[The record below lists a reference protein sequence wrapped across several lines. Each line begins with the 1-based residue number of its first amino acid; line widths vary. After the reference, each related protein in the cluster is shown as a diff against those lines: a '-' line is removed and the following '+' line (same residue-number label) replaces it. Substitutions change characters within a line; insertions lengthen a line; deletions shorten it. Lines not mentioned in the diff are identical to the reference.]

1 MASDVDTA
9 PLVGRADQLAVLCA
23 ALHHDIGP
31 GQTAAVFVTGESGVG
46 KTRLLTEAAA
56 RLRDAGAVVLTGSC
70 LDIGD
75 ASPLHPVLQA
85 LRRFDADLAAGQ
97 ARTSSTVRG
106 LLRTFVEETGGADS
120 AGALL
125 ERVSR
130 GLSMI
135 AQGRP
140 LVLVLDDLQWVDRTT
155 RQLLLYLLAGLGDL
169 QLSVLAAVRA
179 ESLQGAHP
187 LRRVLTELR
196 RLRSVRVLDLAPLDR
211 ADTDRL
217 AVEIVGTPLAP
228 EAADQI
234 WQRSG
239 GNPFVVEE
247 LARDLR
253 DGRAGLS
260 DTLREIFLSRVDA
273 LPRHAHA
280 AVHAVAVGVE
290 PVEHWLLAEVLGL
303 PEAELIE
310 ALREA
315 VAHRLLVGADDGY
328 RLRHRLVAEVLAH
341 ELLPAERTGLHR
353 RYAEALTRAP
363 AELHQ
368 ARLAHHWRLAGEPG
382 RALPAAMAAAG
393 EAERLYGFAEAHR
406 HWTAA
411 LQLAATP
418 VSGPGGTPP
427 EVDRAV
433 LLEHAAET
441 AHQSGEHAR
450 ALSLLTE
457 LTGGEPLDPP
467 CGLRI
472 RRARYL
478 AAAGRSA
485 PAEAEYRSVLESAEC
500 TTRERTTAAARL
512 AELLLHLGRYADAGQ
527 RAREALELAATI
539 GGSTTEVVL
548 ASSALGFSEAFLEDP
563 DAGLAVV
570 RRALDIA
577 ERSGGPEDVACAY
590 LHLAELMTGPLNIL
604 EEGVV
609 VARRGAER
617 VAELGLG
624 RTYET
629 RLLAI
634 ATNGLFRVGQWAE
647 AEKVVAAALRHRPS
661 GADAVELLLARCRLS
676 VGYGDVEASDRD
688 LEAVATMLAGGGA
701 PRHVLP
707 MLILRAGLAM
717 WQGRHD
723 VARQA
728 VQRGLTESRSDDVVL
743 LGTLAWHG
751 LRAEAEAHASRTV
764 AVDPTAVRRLRD
776 ALDRVASKS
785 TTAAGPVRLS
795 ADGFLAL
802 SMAEL
807 TRLDGRGDPEAWARS
822 AAEWDKRHH
831 PYPAAYSRLRQAEA
845 LLARRSRGKAVGR
858 LLREAHEMAQ
868 GLGAVPLTSE
878 IRTLAGRA
886 RVELTERAPSA
897 PATGVPR
904 ARPGRSRP
912 AGAGRTRAGGADGAG
927 APVGSDADELTT
939 LTAREREVLAAV
951 AEGLTNREIGQ
962 RLFISERTIG
972 VHVSHIFDKL
982 QVRTR
987 VQASAIHLRNRGA

>member
-9 PLVGRADQLAVLCA
+9 PLVGRADQLTMLRS
-23 ALHHDIGP
+23 ALLDQLGP
-31 GQTAAVFVTGESGVG
+31 GQTAAVFVSGESGVG
-46 KTRLLTEAAA
+46 KSRLLHEVGA

-85 LRRFDADLAAGQ
+85 LRRFDADLSATQ
-97 ARTSSTVRG
+97 ARTSSAVRG
-106 LLRTFVEETGGADS
+106 LLGMFAEEPATPDGGT
-120 AGALL
+120 LL

-130 GLSMI
+130 GLSLI
-135 AQGRP
+135 AEGRP
-140 LVLVLDDLQWVDRTT
+140 LVLVLDDLQWVDRST

-217 AVEIVGTPLAP
+217 AAAIVGAPLTPD
-228 EAADQI
+228 AAEQV

-253 DGRAGLS
+253 DGRDGLS
-260 DTLREIFLSRVDA
+260 DTLREIFLTRVDA
-273 LPRHAHA
+273 LPQHAHA
-280 AVHAVAVGVE
+280 VVHAVAAGVE
-290 PVEHWLLAEVLGL
+290 PVEHWLLAEVLAL
-303 PEAELIE
+303 PEHELIE
-310 ALREA
+310 AARAA
-315 VAHRLLVGADDGY
+315 VAHRLIVSADDGY
-328 RLRHRLVAEVLAH
+328 RLRHRLVAEVLED
-341 ELLPAERTGLHR
+341 ELLPAERSALHR

-368 ARLAHHWRLAGEPG
+368 ARLAYHWRLAGEPG
-382 RALPAAMAAAG
+382 RALPAAMAAAR
-393 EAERLYGFAEAHR
+393 EAERLHGFAEAHR
-406 HWTAA
+406 HWSVA
-411 LQLAATP
+411 LQLASTP
-418 VSGPGGTPP
+418 ASGPAGPAPGD
-427 EVDRAV
+427 VDRAA

-441 AHQSGEHAR
+441 AHQCGEHAR
-450 ALSLLTE
+450 ALSLLAELAGAEGTE
-457 LTGGEPLDPP
+457 PS
-467 CGLRI
+467 CAVRI

-485 PAEAEYRSVLESAEC
+485 PAEAEYQRVLAAADC
-500 TTRERTTAAARL
+500 TARERATAAAHL
-512 AELLLHLGRYADAGQ
+512 AELLLHLGRYADAGR
-527 RAREALELAATI
+527 RAREALELAAKVE
-539 GGSTTEVVL
+539 GSTTEVVL

-570 RRALDIA
+570 RRALEIA
-577 ERSGGPEDVACAY
+577 ERAGRPEDVACAY
-590 LHLAELMTGPLNIL
+590 LHLAELLTGPLNIL

-743 LGTLAWHG
+743 LATLAWHG
-751 LRAEAEAHASRTV
+751 LRAEAEAHASRSV
-764 AVDPTAVRRLRD
+764 PVDETALRRLRD
-776 ALDRVASKS
+776 AVDRVTTKS
-785 TTAAGPVRLS
+785 VTAARPVRYV

-802 SMAEL
+802 CTAEL
-807 TRLDGRGDPEAWARS
+807 SRLDGRGDPDAWARS
-822 AAEWDKRHH
+822 AAEWDRRNH

-845 LLARRSRGKAVGR
+845 LLARRSRSATAPK
-858 LLREAHEMAQ
+858 LLRRAYEMAQ

-886 RVELTERAPSA
+886 RVELEERAQ
-897 PATGVPR
+897 PA
-904 ARPGRSRP
+904 GRSAARGEP
-912 AGAGRTRAGGADGAG
+912 AG
-927 APVGSDADELTT
+927 DELAV

-951 AEGLTNREIGQ
+951 AEGLTNKEIGQ

-987 VQASAIHLRNRGA
+987 VQASAIFLRSRGD

>member
-9 PLVGRADQLAVLCA
+9 PLVGRADNVT
-23 ALHHDIGP
+23 ALRSALLDDVAP
-31 GQTAAVFVTGESGVG
+31 GHTAAVFLTGESGVG
-46 KTRLLTEAAA
+46 KTRLLAEVSE
-56 RLRDAGAVVLTGSC
+56 RLREAGALVLTGSC

-75 ASPLHPVLQA
+75 ASPLHPLRQA
-85 LRRFDADLAAGQ
+85 LRRFDAEATEARLASA
-97 ARTSSTVRG
+97 VRG
-106 LLRTFVEETGGADS
+106 LLQVFDEETPGPDGA
-120 AGALL
+120 GTLL

-130 GLSMI
+130 GLQLV
-135 AQGRP
+135 AGGRP
-140 LVLVLDDLQWVDRTT
+140 LVLVLDDFQWVDRST

-169 QLSVLAAVRA
+169 QLSVLAAIRA

-196 RLRSVRVLDLAPLDR
+196 RLRSVRVVDLAPLDR
-211 ADTDRL
+211 AGTDEL
-217 AVEIVGTPLAP
+217 AAAIVGAPLNP
-228 EAADQI
+228 DAADQM

-253 DGRAGLS
+253 DGRDGLS
-260 DTLREIFLSRVDA
+260 DTVREVFLARVDA
-273 LPRHAHA
+273 LPQHAHA
-280 AVHAVAVGVE
+280 VVHAVAAGVE
-290 PVEHWLLAEVLGL
+290 PVEHWLLAQVVRL
-303 PEAELIE
+303 PEEELID
-310 ALREA
+310 AVRAA

-341 ELLPAERTGLHR
+341 ELLPAERAALHR
-353 RYAEALTRAP
+353 RYAEALTSAT

-382 RALPAAMAAAG
+382 RALPAAMAAAR
-393 EAERLYGFAEAHR
+393 EAERLQGYAEAHR
-406 HWTAA
+406 HWSAA
-411 LQLAATP
+411 LQLANTP
-418 VSGPGGTPP
+418 AAVSPDGDRPDPV
-427 EVDRAV
+427 EVNRAE

-441 AHQSGEHAR
+441 AHHCGEHAR
-450 ALSLLTE
+450 ALALLEE
-457 LTGGEPLDPP
+457 LAADPAGP
-467 CGLRI
+467 ATCALHI

-485 PAEAEYRSVLESAEC
+485 PAEAEYRRALQAADC
-500 TTRERTTAAARL
+500 TPRERATAAAHL
-512 AELLLHLGRYADAGQ
+512 AELLLHLGRYGEAGDQ
-527 RAREALELAATI
+527 AREALELAAAVE
-539 GGSTTEVVL
+539 GSTSELVL
-548 ASSALGFSEAFLEDP
+548 ASAALGFSEAFLEDP
-563 DAGLAVV
+563 DAGLAVM
-570 RRALDIA
+570 RNALAIA
-577 ERSGGPEDVACAY
+577 ERAGRPEDVACAY
-590 LHLAELMTGPLNIL
+590 LHLAELLTGPLNIL

-624 RTYET
+624 RTWET

-676 VGYGDVEASDRD
+676 VGYGDIEASDRD
-688 LEAVATMLAGGGA
+688 LEAVATVLAGGGA
-701 PRHVLP
+701 RHVLP

-723 VARQA
+723 LARQA
-728 VQRGLTESRSDDVVL
+728 VQRGLTESRSDDVIVL
-743 LGTLAWHG
+743 ATLAWHG

-764 AVDPTAVRRLRD
+764 EVDPTAVRRLREV
-776 ALDRVASKS
+776 ADRVARKS
-785 TTAAGPVRLS
+785 EKAGAPVRYV

-802 SMAEL
+802 CDAEVS
-807 TRLDGRGDPEAWARS
+807 RLDGKGDPELWARS
-822 AAEWDKRHH
+822 AELWDHRNH

-845 LLARRSRGKAVGR
+845 LLARRSKPATAGK
-858 LLREAHEMAQ
+858 LLRQAYQMAQ
-868 GLGAVPLTSE
+868 GLGAVPLSSE

-886 RVELTERAPSA
+886 RVTLEERPADARPVPRPRRAPADAA
-897 PATGVPR
+897 PAV
-904 ARPGRSRP
+904 
-912 AGAGRTRAGGADGAG
+912 
-927 APVGSDADELTT
+927 DELEV
-939 LTAREREVLAAV
+939 LTVREREVLAAV
-951 AEGLTNREIGQ
+951 AEGLTNKEIGQ

-987 VQASAIHLRNRGA
+987 VQASAIFLRNRSA

>member
-9 PLVGRADQLAVLCA
+9 PLVGRADTVA
-23 ALHHDIGP
+23 ALRSALLDDVAP
-31 GQTAAVFVTGESGVG
+31 GQTAAVFLTGESGVG
-46 KTRLLTEAAA
+46 KTRLLAEVGE
-56 RLRDAGAVVLTGSC
+56 RLRDGGALVLTGAC

-75 ASPLHPVLQA
+75 ASPLHPVRQA
-85 LRRFDADLAAGQ
+85 LRRLDADLTE
-97 ARTSSTVRG
+97 ARTSSAVRG
-106 LLRTFVEETGGADS
+106 LLQVFDEETPGPDG

-130 GLSMI
+130 GLHLV
-135 AQGRP
+135 AAGRP
-140 LVLVLDDLQWVDRTT
+140 LVLVLDDLQWVDRST
-155 RQLLLYLLAGLGDL
+155 RQLLLYLLAGLGDH
-169 QLSVLAAVRA
+169 QLSVLAAIRA

-196 RLRSVRVLDLAPLDR
+196 RLRSVRVVDLAPLDR
-211 ADTDRL
+211 AGTDEL
-217 AVEIVGTPLAP
+217 AAAIAGTPLPP
-228 EAADQI
+228 EAADQL

-253 DGRAGLS
+253 DGHDGLS
-260 DTLREIFLSRVDA
+260 DTLREVFLGRVDA
-273 LPRHAHA
+273 LPQAAHA
-280 AVHAVAVGVE
+280 VVHAVAAGVE
-290 PVEHWLLAEVLGL
+290 PVEHWLLAQVVRL
-303 PEAELIE
+303 PEDQLIE
-310 ALREA
+310 AVREA

-341 ELLPAERTGLHR
+341 ELLPAERAALHR
-353 RYAEALTRAP
+353 RYAETLTSAT

-368 ARLAHHWRLAGEPG
+368 ARLAHHWRLAGEPA
-382 RALPAAMAAAG
+382 RALPAAMAAAR
-393 EAERLYGFAEAHR
+393 EAERLHGYAEAHR
-406 HWTAA
+406 HWSAA
-411 LQLAATP
+411 LSLAD
-418 VSGPGGTPP
+418 TPP
-427 EVDRAV
+427 AVLPDGGRPEPVEADRAE
-433 LLEHAAET
+433 LLTHAAES
-441 AHQSGEHAR
+441 AHHCGEHAR
-450 ALSLLTE
+450 ALALLEE
-457 LTGGEPLDPP
+457 LAADKAGPP
-467 CGLRI
+467 TCALHI

-485 PAEAEYRSVLESAEC
+485 PAEAEYRQVLAAADC
-500 TTRERTTAAARL
+500 TPRERATAAAHL
-512 AELLLHLGRYADAGQ
+512 AELLLHLGRYAEAGDQ
-527 RAREALELAATI
+527 AREALRLAAEVE
-539 GGSTTEVVL
+539 GAASEVVL
-548 ASSALGFSEAFLEDP
+548 ASAALGFSEAYLEDP
-563 DAGLAVV
+563 DAGLAVM
-570 RRALDIA
+570 RRALDTA
-577 ERSGGPEDVACAY
+577 ERSGRPEDVACAY
-590 LHLAELMTGPLNIL
+590 LHLAELLTGPLNIL

-624 RTYET
+624 RTWET

-688 LEAVATMLAGGGA
+688 LEAVATVLAGGGA
-701 PRHVLP
+701 RHVLP

-723 VARQA
+723 LARQA
-728 VQRGLTESRSDDVVL
+728 VQRGLTESRSDDVIVL
-743 LGTLAWHG
+743 ATLAWHG
-751 LRAEAEAHASRTV
+751 LRAEAEASASRTV
-764 AVDPTAVRRLRD
+764 EVDPNAVRRLREVVE
-776 ALDRVASKS
+776 RVTRKS
-785 TTAAGPVRLS
+785 GNAGAPVRYV
-795 ADGFLAL
+795 ADAFLAL
-802 SMAEL
+802 CAAEL
-807 TRLDGRGDPEAWARS
+807 SRLDDGRGDPELWAR
-822 AAEWDKRHH
+822 AATEWDRRNH

-845 LLARRSRGKAVGR
+845 LLARRSRVATAGK
-858 LLREAHEMAQ
+858 LLRQAHQTAQ
-868 GLGAVPLTSE
+868 ALGAVPLSEE

-886 RVELTERAPSA
+886 RVPLEEA
-897 PATGVPR
+897 PAAARPAPRPR
-904 ARPGRSRP
+904 AAAP
-912 AGAGRTRAGGADGAG
+912 AASA
-927 APVGSDADELTT
+927 VDELEV

-987 VQASAIHLRNRGA
+987 VQASAIFLRSRPE

>member
-9 PLVGRADQLAVLCA
+9 PLVGRAGTVA
-23 ALHHDIGP
+23 ALRSALLDDVAP
-31 GQTAAVFVTGESGVG
+31 GQTAAVFLTGESGVG
-46 KTRLLTEAAA
+46 KTRLLAEVGE
-56 RLRDAGAVVLTGSC
+56 RLRDGGALVLTGAC

-75 ASPLHPVLQA
+75 ASPLHPVRQA
-85 LRRFDADLAAGQ
+85 LRRLDADLTE
-97 ARTSSTVRG
+97 ARTSSAVRG
-106 LLRTFVEETGGADS
+106 LLQVFDEETPGPDG

-130 GLSMI
+130 GLHLV
-135 AQGRP
+135 AAGRP
-140 LVLVLDDLQWVDRTT
+140 LVLVLDDLQWVDRST

-169 QLSVLAAVRA
+169 QLSVLAAIRA

-196 RLRSVRVLDLAPLDR
+196 RLRSVRVVDLAPLDR
-211 ADTDRL
+211 AGTDEL
-217 AVEIVGTPLAP
+217 AVAIVGTALPP
-228 EAADQI
+228 EAADQL

-253 DGRAGLS
+253 DGHDGLS
-260 DTLREIFLSRVDA
+260 DTLREVFLARVDA
-273 LPRHAHA
+273 LPQPAHA
-280 AVHAVAVGVE
+280 VVHAVAAGVE
-290 PVEHWLLAEVLGL
+290 PVEHWLLAQVVRL
-303 PEAELIE
+303 PEDQLIE
-310 ALREA
+310 AVREA

-341 ELLPAERTGLHR
+341 ELLPAERAALHR
-353 RYAEALTRAP
+353 RYAEALTSAT

-368 ARLAHHWRLAGEPG
+368 ARLAHHWRLAGEPA
-382 RALPAAMAAAG
+382 RALPAAMAAAR
-393 EAERLYGFAEAHR
+393 EAERLHGYAEAHR
-406 HWTAA
+406 HWSAA
-411 LQLAATP
+411 LSLAD
-418 VSGPGGTPP
+418 TPP
-427 EVDRAV
+427 AVLPDGGRPEPVEVDRAE
-433 LLEHAAET
+433 LLTHAAES
-441 AHQSGEHAR
+441 AHHCGEHAR
-450 ALSLLTE
+450 ALALLEE
-457 LTGGEPLDPP
+457 LAADPAGP
-467 CGLRI
+467 PTCALHI

-485 PAEAEYRSVLESAEC
+485 PAEAEYRQVLAAADC
-500 TTRERTTAAARL
+500 TPRERATAAAHL
-512 AELLLHLGRYADAGQ
+512 AELLLHLGRYAEAGDQ
-527 RAREALELAATI
+527 AREALGLAAEVE
-539 GGSTTEVVL
+539 GAASEVVL
-548 ASSALGFSEAFLEDP
+548 ASAALGFSEAYLEDP
-563 DAGLAVV
+563 DAGLAVM
-570 RRALDIA
+570 RRALDTA
-577 ERSGGPEDVACAY
+577 ERSGRPEDVACAY
-590 LHLAELMTGPLNIL
+590 LHLAELLTGPLNIL

-624 RTYET
+624 RTWET

-688 LEAVATMLAGGGA
+688 LEAVATVLAGGGA
-701 PRHVLP
+701 RHVLP

-723 VARQA
+723 LARQA
-728 VQRGLTESRSDDVVL
+728 VQRGLTESRSDDVIVL
-743 LGTLAWHG
+743 ATLAWHG
-751 LRAEAEAHASRTV
+751 LRAEAEASASRTV
-764 AVDPTAVRRLRD
+764 EVDPNAVRRLREVVE
-776 ALDRVASKS
+776 RVARKS
-785 TTAAGPVRLS
+785 GKAGAPVRYV
-795 ADGFLAL
+795 ADAFLAL
-802 SMAEL
+802 CAAEL
-807 TRLDGRGDPEAWARS
+807 SRLDDGRGDPELWAR
-822 AAEWDKRHH
+822 AATEWDRRNH

-845 LLARRSRGKAVGR
+845 LLARRSRVATAGK
-858 LLREAHEMAQ
+858 LLRQAHRTAQ
-868 GLGAVPLTSE
+868 ALGAVPLSEE

-886 RVELTERAPSA
+886 RVPLEEA
-897 PATGVPR
+897 PAAARPAPRPR
-904 ARPGRSRP
+904 AAAP
-912 AGAGRTRAGGADGAG
+912 A
-927 APVGSDADELTT
+927 APAVDELEV

-987 VQASAIHLRNRGA
+987 VQASAIFLRNRPE

>member
-9 PLVGRADQLAVLCA
+9 PLVGRADQLT
-23 ALHHDIGP
+23 ALRSALLDELGP
-31 GQTAAVFVTGESGVG
+31 GQTAAVFLSGESGVG
-46 KTRLLTEAAA
+46 KTRLLHEAGA
-56 RLRDAGAVVLTGSC
+56 RLRDAGALVLIGSC

-85 LRRFDADLAAGQ
+85 LRRFDAELTATE
-97 ARTSSTVRG
+97 ARTSSAVRG
-106 LLRTFVEETGGADS
+106 LLRMFAEEPATPDG
-120 AGALL
+120 GALL

-130 GLSMI
+130 GLSLI
-135 AQGRP
+135 AEGRP
-140 LVLVLDDLQWVDRTT
+140 LVLVLDDLQWVDRST

-196 RLRSVRVLDLAPLDR
+196 RLRSVRVVDLAPLDR
-211 ADTDRL
+211 ADTGRL
-217 AVEIVGTPLAP
+217 VAAIVGTPPTP
-228 EAADQI
+228 EAAEQV

-253 DGRAGLS
+253 DGRDELS

-273 LPRHAHA
+273 LPQHAHA
-280 AVHAVAVGVE
+280 VVHAVAAGVE

-303 PEAELIE
+303 PEQELIE
-310 ALREA
+310 AVRAA
-315 VAHRLLVGADDGY
+315 VAHRLLVSADDGY

-341 ELLPAERTGLHR
+341 ELLPAERSALHR
-353 RYAEALTRAP
+353 RYAEAVTRAP

-382 RALPAAMAAAG
+382 RALPAAMAAAR
-393 EAERLYGFAEAHR
+393 EAERLHGFAEAHR
-406 HWTAA
+406 HWSVA
-411 LQLAATP
+411 LQLASTPATGP
-418 VSGPGGTPP
+418 VEVAPA

-441 AHQSGEHAR
+441 AHQCGEHAR
-450 ALSLLTE
+450 ALSLLAE
-457 LTGGEPLDPP
+457 LAGGEDVEPS
-467 CGLRI
+467 CALRI

-485 PAEAEYRSVLESAEC
+485 PAEAEYQRVLEAVDC
-500 TTRERTTAAARL
+500 TSRERATAAARL
-512 AELLLHLGRYADAGQ
+512 AELLLHLGRYADAGA
-527 RAREALELAATI
+527 RAREALELAAEVD
-539 GGSTTEVVL
+539 GSTTEVVL

-570 RRALDIA
+570 RRALEIA
-577 ERSGGPEDVACAY
+577 ERAGGPEDVACAY
-590 LHLAELMTGPLNIL
+590 LHLAELLTGPLNIL

-688 LEAVATMLAGGGA
+688 LEAVATVLAGGGA
-701 PRHVLP
+701 RHVLP

-743 LGTLAWHG
+743 LATLAWHG

-764 AVDPTAVRRLRD
+764 PVDETVVRRLREVV
-776 ALDRVASKS
+776 DRVARKS
-785 TTAAGPVRLS
+785 AHAARPVRLG
-795 ADGFLAL
+795 AEGFLAL
-802 SMAEL
+802 CTAEL
-807 TRLDGRGDPEAWARS
+807 SRLDGRGDPDLWARS
-822 AAEWDKRHH
+822 AAEWDRRNH

-845 LLARRSRGKAVGR
+845 LLARRSRGATAAK
-858 LLREAHEMAQ
+858 LLRRAYEMAQ

-886 RVELTERAPSA
+886 RVELEERAQPA
-897 PATGVPR
+897 GGRGATGAEAV
-904 ARPGRSRP
+904 S
-912 AGAGRTRAGGADGAG
+912 
-927 APVGSDADELTT
+927 DELAV

-951 AEGLTNREIGQ
+951 AEGLTNKEIGQ

-987 VQASAIHLRNRGA
+987 VQASAIHLRNRAD

>member
-9 PLVGRADQLAVLCA
+9 PLVGRADLLKSVRS
-23 ALHHDIGP
+23 ALLDDVAQGH
-31 GQTAAVFVTGESGVG
+31 TAAVFLTGESGVG
-46 KTRLLTEAAA
+46 KTRLLREVGTH
-56 RLRDAGAVVLTGSC
+56 LRDAGAVVLTGTC

-75 ASPLHPVLQA
+75 ASPLHPLLQA
-85 LRRFDADLAAGQ
+85 LRRFDAELSTSHT
-97 ARTSSTVRG
+97 RTSSAVRA
-106 LLRTFVEETGGADS
+106 LLRMFAEETAGPDG

-130 GLSMI
+130 GLHLI
-135 AQGRP
+135 AEGRP
-140 LVLVLDDLQWVDRTT
+140 LVLVLDDLQWVDRST

-211 ADTDRL
+211 AATEQL
-217 AVEIVGTPLAP
+217 AAEVVGRPLTP
-228 EAADQI
+228 EAAEQI

-239 GNPFVVEE
+239 GNPFVIEE

-253 DGRAGLS
+253 DGRDGLS
-260 DTLREIFLSRVDA
+260 DTLREIFLARVDA
-273 LPRHAHA
+273 LPQPAHA
-280 AVHAVAVGVE
+280 VVHAVAAGVE
-290 PVEHWLLAEVLGL
+290 PVEHWLLARVVGL
-303 PEAELIE
+303 PETELIE
-310 ALREA
+310 AVRA
-315 VAHRLLVGADDGY
+315 GVAHRLLVGADDGY
-328 RLRHRLVAEVLAH
+328 RLRHRLVAEVLEN
-341 ELLPAERTGLHR
+341 ELLPAERAALHR
-353 RYAEALTRAP
+353 RYAEALTSAE

-368 ARLAHHWRLAGEPG
+368 ARLAHHWRLAGEPV
-382 RALPAAMAAAG
+382 RALPAAVAAAQ
-393 EAERLYGFAEAHR
+393 EAERLHGYAEAHR
-406 HWTAA
+406 HWSAA
-411 LQLAATP
+411 LQLADSPA
-418 VSGPGGTPP
+418 VGARA
-427 EVDRAV
+427 VDRAD
-433 LLEHAAET
+433 LLGRAAEA
-441 AHQSGEHAR
+441 AHHCGEHAR
-450 ALSLLTE
+450 ALTLLEE
-457 LTGGEPLDPP
+457 LARAGGMSACALH
-467 CGLRI
+467 I

-485 PAEAEYRSVLESAEC
+485 LAETEYRRALEADDC
-500 TTRERTTAAARL
+500 TPRERATAAAHL
-512 AELLLHLGRYADAGQ
+512 AELLLHLGRYADAGR
-527 RAREALELAATI
+527 RAREALELAAAVD
-539 GGSTTEVVL
+539 GSTSEVVL
-548 ASSALGFSEAFLEDP
+548 ASAALGFSEAYLEDP

-577 ERSGGPEDVACAY
+577 ERAGRPEDVACAY
-590 LHLAELMTGPLNIL
+590 LHLAELLTGPLNIL

-676 VGYGDVEASDRD
+676 VGYGDIEAADRD
-688 LEAVATMLAGGGA
+688 LDAVATVLAGGGA
-701 PRHVLP
+701 RHVIPL
-707 MLILRAGLAM
+707 LTLRAGLAM

-723 VARQA
+723 LARQA
-728 VQRGLTESRSDDVVL
+728 VQRGLTESRSDDV
-743 LGTLAWHG
+743 GILAALVWHG

-764 AVDPTAVRRLRD
+764 AVDETAVRRLRD
-776 ALDRVASKS
+776 VAERVARKS
-785 TTAAGPVRLS
+785 EKAARPVRDVV
-795 ADGFLAL
+795 DGFLAL
-802 SMAEL
+802 CDAEVG
-807 TRLDGRGDPEAWARS
+807 RLDGNDPELWARS
-822 AAEWDKRHH
+822 VAEWDRRNH

-845 LLARRSRGKAVGR
+845 LLVRRSRVATAGK
-858 LLREAHEMAQ
+858 LLREAYRTAQ

-878 IRTLAGRA
+878 IRTLATRA
-886 RVELTERAPSA
+886 RVSLEERE
-897 PATGVPR
+897 PAR
-904 ARPGRSRP
+904 GRDAAAEV
-912 AGAGRTRAGGADGAG
+912 AG
-927 APVGSDADELTT
+927 ADELAA

-987 VQASAIHLRNRGA
+987 VQASAIYLRNRRG

>member
-9 PLVGRADQLAVLCA
+9 PLVGRAGTVA
-23 ALHHDIGP
+23 ALRSALLDDVAP
-31 GQTAAVFVTGESGVG
+31 GQTAAVFLTGESGVG
-46 KTRLLTEAAA
+46 KTRLLAEVGE
-56 RLRDAGAVVLTGSC
+56 RLRDGGALVLTGAC

-75 ASPLHPVLQA
+75 ASPLHPVRQA
-85 LRRFDADLAAGQ
+85 LRRLDADLTE
-97 ARTSSTVRG
+97 ARTSSAVRG
-106 LLRTFVEETGGADS
+106 LLQVFDEETPGPDG

-130 GLSMI
+130 GLHLV
-135 AQGRP
+135 AAGRP
-140 LVLVLDDLQWVDRTT
+140 LVLVLDDLQWVDRST

-169 QLSVLAAVRA
+169 QLSVLAAIRA

-196 RLRSVRVLDLAPLDR
+196 RLRSVRVVDLAPLDR
-211 ADTDRL
+211 AGTDEL
-217 AVEIVGTPLAP
+217 AAAIVGTALPP
-228 EAADQI
+228 EAADQL

-253 DGRAGLS
+253 DGHDGLS
-260 DTLREIFLSRVDA
+260 DTLREVFLARVDA
-273 LPRHAHA
+273 LPQPAHA
-280 AVHAVAVGVE
+280 VVHAVAAGVE
-290 PVEHWLLAEVLGL
+290 PVEHWLLAQVVRL
-303 PEAELIE
+303 PEDQLIE
-310 ALREA
+310 AVREA

-341 ELLPAERTGLHR
+341 ELLPAERAALHR
-353 RYAEALTRAP
+353 RYAEALTSAT

-368 ARLAHHWRLAGEPG
+368 ARLAHHWRLAGEPA
-382 RALPAAMAAAG
+382 RALPAAMAAAR
-393 EAERLYGFAEAHR
+393 EAERLHGYAEAHR
-406 HWTAA
+406 HWSAA
-411 LQLAATP
+411 LSLAD
-418 VSGPGGTPP
+418 TPP
-427 EVDRAV
+427 AVLPDGGRPEPVAVDRAD
-433 LLEHAAET
+433 LLTHAAES
-441 AHQSGEHAR
+441 AHHCGEHAR
-450 ALSLLTE
+450 ALALLEE
-457 LTGGEPLDPP
+457 LAADPAGP
-467 CGLRI
+467 PTCALHI

-485 PAEAEYRSVLESAEC
+485 PAEAEYRQVLAAADC
-500 TTRERTTAAARL
+500 TPRERATAAAHL
-512 AELLLHLGRYADAGQ
+512 AELLLHLGRYAEAGDQ
-527 RAREALELAATI
+527 AREALGLAAEVE
-539 GGSTTEVVL
+539 GAASEVVL
-548 ASSALGFSEAFLEDP
+548 ASAALGFSEAYLEDP
-563 DAGLAVV
+563 DAGLAVM
-570 RRALDIA
+570 RRALDTA
-577 ERSGGPEDVACAY
+577 ERSGRPEDVACAY
-590 LHLAELMTGPLNIL
+590 LHLAELLTGPLNIL

-624 RTYET
+624 RTWET

-688 LEAVATMLAGGGA
+688 LEAVATVLAGGGA
-701 PRHVLP
+701 RHVLP

-723 VARQA
+723 LARQA
-728 VQRGLTESRSDDVVL
+728 VQRGLTESRSDDVIVL
-743 LGTLAWHG
+743 ATLAWHG
-751 LRAEAEAHASRTV
+751 LRAEAEAAASRTV
-764 AVDPTAVRRLRD
+764 EVDPNAVRRLREVVE
-776 ALDRVASKS
+776 RVTRKS
-785 TTAAGPVRLS
+785 GKAGAPVRYV
-795 ADGFLAL
+795 ADAFLAL
-802 SMAEL
+802 CAAEL
-807 TRLDGRGDPEAWARS
+807 SRLDDGRGDPELWAR
-822 AAEWDKRHH
+822 AATEWDRRNH

-845 LLARRSRGKAVGR
+845 LLARRSRVATAGK
-858 LLREAHEMAQ
+858 LLRQAHRTAQ
-868 GLGAVPLTSE
+868 ALGAVPLSE
-878 IRTLAGRA
+878 EISTLAGRA
-886 RVELTERAPSA
+886 RVPLEEA
-897 PATGVPR
+897 PAAARPAPRPR
-904 ARPGRSRP
+904 AAAP
-912 AGAGRTRAGGADGAG
+912 A
-927 APVGSDADELTT
+927 APAVDELEV

-987 VQASAIHLRNRGA
+987 VQASAIFLRNRPE

>member
-9 PLVGRADQLAVLCA
+9 PLVGRADTVA
-23 ALHHDIGP
+23 ALRSALLDDVAP
-31 GQTAAVFVTGESGVG
+31 GQTAAVFLTGESGVG
-46 KTRLLTEAAA
+46 KTRLLAEVGE
-56 RLRDAGAVVLTGSC
+56 RLRGAGALVLTGAC

-75 ASPLHPVLQA
+75 ASPLHPVRQA
-85 LRRFDADLAAGQ
+85 LRRLDADLTE
-97 ARTSSTVRG
+97 ARTSSAVRG
-106 LLRTFVEETGGADS
+106 LLQVFDEETPGPDG

-130 GLSMI
+130 GLHLV
-135 AQGRP
+135 AAGRP
-140 LVLVLDDLQWVDRTT
+140 LVLVLDDLQWVDRST

-169 QLSVLAAVRA
+169 QLSVLAAIRA

-196 RLRSVRVLDLAPLDR
+196 RLRSVRVVDLAPLDR
-211 ADTDRL
+211 AGTDEL
-217 AVEIVGTPLAP
+217 AAAIAGTPLPP
-228 EAADQI
+228 EAADQL

-253 DGRAGLS
+253 DGHDGLS
-260 DTLREIFLSRVDA
+260 DTLREVFLARVDA
-273 LPRHAHA
+273 LPQPAHA
-280 AVHAVAVGVE
+280 VVHAVAAGVE
-290 PVEHWLLAEVLGL
+290 PVEHWLLAQVVRL
-303 PEAELIE
+303 PEDQLIE
-310 ALREA
+310 AVREA

-341 ELLPAERTGLHR
+341 ELLPAERAALHR
-353 RYAEALTRAP
+353 RYAETLTSAT

-368 ARLAHHWRLAGEPG
+368 ARLAHHWRLAGEPA
-382 RALPAAMAAAG
+382 RALPAAMAAAR
-393 EAERLYGFAEAHR
+393 EAERLHGYAEAHR
-406 HWTAA
+406 HWSAA
-411 LQLAATP
+411 LSLAD
-418 VSGPGGTPP
+418 TPP
-427 EVDRAV
+427 AVLPDGGRPEPVEVDRAD
-433 LLEHAAET
+433 LLTHAAES
-441 AHQSGEHAR
+441 AHHCGEHAR
-450 ALSLLTE
+450 ALALLEE
-457 LTGGEPLDPP
+457 LAADPAGP
-467 CGLRI
+467 PTCALHI

-485 PAEAEYRSVLESAEC
+485 PAEAEYRQVLAADDC
-500 TTRERTTAAARL
+500 TPRERATAAAHL
-512 AELLLHLGRYADAGQ
+512 AELLLHLGRYAEAGDQ
-527 RAREALELAATI
+527 AREALRLAAEVE
-539 GGSTTEVVL
+539 GAASEVVL
-548 ASSALGFSEAFLEDP
+548 ASAALGFSEAYLEDP
-563 DAGLAVV
+563 DAGLAVM
-570 RRALDIA
+570 RRALDTA
-577 ERSGGPEDVACAY
+577 ERSGRPEDVACAY
-590 LHLAELMTGPLNIL
+590 LHLAELLTGPLNIL

-624 RTYET
+624 RTWET

-688 LEAVATMLAGGGA
+688 LEAVATVLAGGGA
-701 PRHVLP
+701 RHVLP

-723 VARQA
+723 LARQA
-728 VQRGLTESRSDDVVL
+728 VQRGLTESRSDDVIVL
-743 LGTLAWHG
+743 ATLAWHG
-751 LRAEAEAHASRTV
+751 LRAEAEASASRTV
-764 AVDPTAVRRLRD
+764 EVDPNAVRRLREVVE
-776 ALDRVASKS
+776 RVAGKS
-785 TTAAGPVRLS
+785 GKAGAPVRYV
-795 ADGFLAL
+795 ADAFLAL
-802 SMAEL
+802 CAAEL
-807 TRLDGRGDPEAWARS
+807 SRLDDGRGDPELWAR
-822 AAEWDKRHH
+822 AATEWDRRNH

-845 LLARRSRGKAVGR
+845 LLARRSRVATAGK
-858 LLREAHEMAQ
+858 LLRQAHQTAQ
-868 GLGAVPLTSE
+868 ALGAVPLSEE

-886 RVELTERAPSA
+886 RVTLEEA
-897 PATGVPR
+897 PAAPRPAPRPR
-904 ARPGRSRP
+904 AAAP
-912 AGAGRTRAGGADGAG
+912 A
-927 APVGSDADELTT
+927 APAVDELEV

-987 VQASAIHLRNRGA
+987 VQASAIFLRSRPE

>member
-9 PLVGRADQLAVLCA
+9 PLVGRADLVTTVRS
-23 ALHHDIGP
+23 ALLDDVAQGH
-31 GQTAAVFVTGESGVG
+31 TAAVFLTGESGVG
-46 KTRLLTEAAA
+46 KTRLLREVSV
-56 RLRDAGAVVLTGSC
+56 RLREAGALVLTGTC

-75 ASPLHPVLQA
+75 ASPLHPLLQA
-85 LRRFDADLAAGQ
+85 LRRFDAELTGSH
-97 ARTSSTVRG
+97 ARTSSAVRG
-106 LLRTFVEETGGADS
+106 LLQMFADETAGPDG

-130 GLSMI
+130 GLHLI
-135 AQGRP
+135 AEGRP
-140 LVLVLDDLQWVDRTT
+140 LVLVLDDLQWVDRST

-196 RLRSVRVLDLAPLDR
+196 RLRTVRVLDLAPLDR
-211 ADTDRL
+211 AGTDQL
-217 AVEIVGTPLAP
+217 AAAVVGRSLAP
-228 EAADQI
+228 EAAELV

-253 DGRAGLS
+253 DGRDGLS
-260 DTLREIFLSRVDA
+260 DTLREIFLARVDA
-273 LPRHAHA
+273 LPQHAHA
-280 AVHAVAVGVE
+280 VVHAVAAGVE
-290 PVEHWLLAEVLGL
+290 PVEHWLLARVTRL
-303 PEAELIE
+303 PEEELIE
-310 ALREA
+310 AVRAA

-328 RLRHRLVAEVLAH
+328 RLRHRLVAEVLEH
-341 ELLPAERTGLHR
+341 ELLPAERAALHR
-353 RYAEALTRAP
+353 RYAEALTSAP

-368 ARLAHHWRLAGEPG
+368 ARLAHHWRLAGEPA
-382 RALPAAMAAAG
+382 RALPAATAAAR
-393 EAERLYGFAEAHR
+393 EAERLHGWAEAHR
-406 HWTAA
+406 HWSAA
-411 LQLAATP
+411 LQLAGAP
-418 VSGPGGTPP
+418 GVGPLD
-427 EVDRAV
+427 VDRV
-433 LLEHAAET
+433 TLLERAAET
-441 AHQSGEHAR
+441 AHHCGEHAR
-450 ALSLLTE
+450 ALALLEE
-457 LTGGEPLDPP
+457 LAGSDADGSTCALH
-467 CGLRI
+467 I

-485 PAEAEYRSVLESAEC
+485 LAEAEYQRALEAADC
-500 TTRERTTAAARL
+500 TPRERATAAAHL
-512 AELLLHLGRYADAGQ
+512 AELLLHLGRYADAGR
-527 RAREALELAATI
+527 RARRALELAAAVE
-539 GGSTTEVVL
+539 GTTSEVVL
-548 ASSALGFSEAFLEDP
+548 ASAALGFSEAYLEDP
-563 DAGLAVV
+563 DAGLAVM
-570 RRALDIA
+570 RRALETA
-577 ERSGGPEDVACAY
+577 ERSGRPEDVACAY
-590 LHLAELMTGPLNIL
+590 LHLAELLTGPLNVL

-624 RTYET
+624 RTWET

-676 VGYGDVEASDRD
+676 VGYGDIEAADRD
-688 LEAVATMLAGGGA
+688 LDAVATVLAGGGA
-701 PRHVLP
+701 RHVIPL
-707 MLILRAGLAM
+707 LTLRAGLAM

-728 VQRGLTESRSDDVVL
+728 VQRGLTESRSDDV
-743 LGTLAWHG
+743 GILAALVWHG
-751 LRAEAEAHASRTV
+751 LRAEAEAYASRTI
-764 AVDPTAVRRLRD
+764 AVDETAVRRLREV
-776 ALDRVASKS
+776 ADRVARKS
-785 TTAAGPVRLS
+785 EHAARPVRDVV
-795 ADGFLAL
+795 DGFLAL
-802 SMAEL
+802 CAAEVS
-807 TRLDGRGDPEAWARS
+807 RLDGSDPELWARS
-822 AAEWDKRHH
+822 VAQWDRRHH

-845 LLARRSRGKAVGR
+845 LLARRSRSATAGK
-858 LLREAHEMAQ
+858 LLRQAYQVAQ

-886 RVELTERAPSA
+886 RVSLED
-897 PATGVPR
+897 
-904 ARPGRSRP
+904 RPV
-912 AGAGRTRAGGADGAG
+912 AG
-927 APVGSDADELTT
+927 APGAGPDGDELAM

-987 VQASAIHLRNRGA
+987 VQASAIFLRNRPG

>member
-9 PLVGRADQLAVLCA
+9 PLVGRADQLT
-23 ALHHDIGP
+23 ALRSALLDDLGP
-31 GQTAAVFVTGESGVG
+31 GQTAAVFLSGESGVG
-46 KTRLLTEAAA
+46 KTRLLHEVGA

-85 LRRFDADLAAGQ
+85 LRRFDGELTSTQ
-97 ARTSSTVRG
+97 ARTSSAVRG
-106 LLRTFVEETGGADS
+106 LLRMFAEETAAPDG

-130 GLSMI
+130 GLGLI
-135 AQGRP
+135 AEGRP
-140 LVLVLDDLQWVDRTT
+140 LVLVLDDLQWVDRST

-217 AVEIVGTPLAP
+217 AAAIAGASLTP
-228 EAADQI
+228 EAAEQV

-253 DGRAGLS
+253 DGRDGLS
-260 DTLREIFLSRVDA
+260 DTLREIFLARVDA
-273 LPRHAHA
+273 LPQHAHA
-280 AVHAVAVGVE
+280 VVHAVAVGVE

-303 PEAELIE
+303 PEQELIE
-310 ALREA
+310 AVRAA
-315 VAHRLLVGADDGY
+315 VAHRLLVGVDEGY

-341 ELLPAERTGLHR
+341 ELLPAERSALHR

-382 RALPAAMAAAG
+382 LALPAAMAAAR
-393 EAERLYGFAEAHR
+393 EAERLHGFAEAHR
-406 HWTAA
+406 HWSAA
-411 LQLAATP
+411 LDLAAAPAAGPAAPAP
-418 VSGPGGTPP
+418 VR
-427 EVDRAV
+427 VDRAV

-441 AHQSGEHAR
+441 AHQCGEHAR
-450 ALSLLTE
+450 ALHLLEE
-457 LTGGEPLDPP
+457 LAGGVDAGPS
-467 CGLRI
+467 CALRI

-485 PAEAEYRSVLESAEC
+485 PAEAEYTGVLESADC
-500 TTRERTTAAARL
+500 TPRERASAAARL
-512 AELLLHLGRYADAGQ
+512 AELLLHLGRYAEAGR
-527 RAREALELAATI
+527 RAREALDLAAAVD
-539 GGSTTEVVL
+539 GSTTEVVL

-570 RRALDIA
+570 RRALEIA
-577 ERSGGPEDVACAY
+577 ERAGRPEDVACAY
-590 LHLAELMTGPLNIL
+590 LHLAELLTGPLNIL

-688 LEAVATMLAGGGA
+688 LEAVATVLAGGGA
-701 PRHVLP
+701 RHVLP

-728 VQRGLTESRSDDVVL
+728 VQRGLTESRSDDVML
-743 LGTLAWHG
+743 LATLAWHG

-764 AVDPTAVRRLRD
+764 PVDETAVRRLRD
-776 ALDRVASKS
+776 VVDKVARKS
-785 TTAAGPVRLS
+785 AHAARPVRLG
-795 ADGFLAL
+795 AEGFLVLCA
-802 SMAEL
+802 AEL
-807 TRLDGRGDPEAWARS
+807 SRLDGRGDPELWARS
-822 AAEWDKRHH
+822 AAEWDRRHH

-845 LLARRSRGKAVGR
+845 LLARRSRSTTAAK
-858 LLREAHEMAQ
+858 LLRRAYEMAQ

-886 RVELTERAPSA
+886 RVALEERPPSA
-897 PATGVPR
+897 AGRLARR
-904 ARPGRSRP
+904 AEP
-912 AGAGRTRAGGADGAG
+912 AGG
-927 APVGSDADELTT
+927 ELSV

-951 AEGLTNREIGQ
+951 AEGLTNKEIGQ

-987 VQASAIHLRNRGA
+987 VQASAIHLRNRAD

>member
-9 PLVGRADQLAVLCA
+9 PLVGRADIVTTVRS
-23 ALHHDIGP
+23 ALLDDVAQGH
-31 GQTAAVFVTGESGVG
+31 TAAVFLTGESGVG
-46 KTRLLTEAAA
+46 KTRLLREVSA
-56 RLRDAGAVVLTGSC
+56 RLRDGGALVLTGSC

-75 ASPLHPVLQA
+75 ASPLHPLLQA
-85 LRRFDADLAAGQ
+85 LRRFDAELTGSH
-97 ARTSSTVRG
+97 ARTSSAVRS
-106 LLRTFVEETGGADS
+106 LLQMFADETAGPDG

-130 GLSMI
+130 GLHLI
-135 AQGRP
+135 AEGRP
-140 LVLVLDDLQWVDRTT
+140 LVLVLDDLQWVDRST

-196 RLRSVRVLDLAPLDR
+196 RLRTVRVLDLAPLDR
-211 ADTDRL
+211 AGTDQL
-217 AVEIVGTPLAP
+217 AAAVVGRPLTP
-228 EAADQI
+228 EAAELV

-253 DGRAGLS
+253 DGRDGLS
-260 DTLREIFLSRVDA
+260 DTLREIFLARVDA
-273 LPRHAHA
+273 LPQPAHA
-280 AVHAVAVGVE
+280 VVHAVAAGVE
-290 PVEHWLLAEVLGL
+290 PVEHWLLARVTRL
-303 PEAELIE
+303 PEDELIE
-310 ALREA
+310 AVRAA
-315 VAHRLLVGADDGY
+315 VAHRLLVGADEGY
-328 RLRHRLVAEVLAH
+328 RLRHRLVAEVLEH
-341 ELLPAERTGLHR
+341 ELLPAERAALHR
-353 RYAEALTRAP
+353 RYAEALTSAP

-368 ARLAHHWRLAGEPG
+368 ARLAHHWRLAGEPA
-382 RALPAAMAAAG
+382 RALPAAMAAAR
-393 EAERLYGFAEAHR
+393 EAERLHGWAEAHR
-406 HWTAA
+406 HWSVA
-411 LQLAATP
+411 LQLAGSP
-418 VSGPGGTPP
+418 GVGPLD
-427 EVDRAV
+427 VDRV
-433 LLEHAAET
+433 TLLEHAAEA
-441 AHQSGEHAR
+441 AHHCGEHAR
-450 ALSLLTE
+450 ALALLEE
-457 LTGGEPLDPP
+457 LADADRPACALH
-467 CGLRI
+467 I

-485 PAEAEYRSVLESAEC
+485 PAEAEYQRALRAPDC
-500 TTRERTTAAARL
+500 TPRERATAAAHL
-512 AELLLHLGRYADAGQ
+512 AELLLHLGRYADAGR
-527 RAREALELAATI
+527 RAREALELSAAVE
-539 GGSTTEVVL
+539 GSTSEVVL
-548 ASSALGFSEAFLEDP
+548 ASAALGFSEAYLEDP
-563 DAGLAVV
+563 DAGLAVM
-570 RRALDIA
+570 RRALETA
-577 ERSGGPEDVACAY
+577 ERSGRPEDVACAY
-590 LHLAELMTGPLNIL
+590 LHLAELLTGPLNVL

-676 VGYGDVEASDRD
+676 VGYGDIEAADRD
-688 LEAVATMLAGGGA
+688 LDAVATVLAGGGA
-701 PRHVLP
+701 RHVIPL
-707 MLILRAGLAM
+707 LTLRAGLAM

-723 VARQA
+723 LARQA
-728 VQRGLTESRSDDVVL
+728 VQRGLTESRSDDV
-743 LGTLAWHG
+743 GILAALVWHG
-751 LRAEAEAHASRTV
+751 LRAEAEAHASRTI
-764 AVDPTAVRRLRD
+764 AVDETAVRRLREV
-776 ALDRVASKS
+776 ADRVARKS
-785 TTAAGPVRLS
+785 EHAARPVRDVV
-795 ADGFLAL
+795 DGFLAL
-802 SMAEL
+802 CAAEVS
-807 TRLDGRGDPEAWARS
+807 RLDGSDPELWARS
-822 AAEWDKRHH
+822 VTEWDRRHH

-845 LLARRSRGKAVGR
+845 LLARRSRSATAAK
-858 LLREAHEMAQ
+858 LLRQAYQVAQ

-886 RVELTERAPSA
+886 RVSLEERSVAGA
-897 PATGVPR
+897 PATG
-904 ARPGRSRP
+904 PG
-912 AGAGRTRAGGADGAG
+912 G
-927 APVGSDADELTT
+927 DELGA

-987 VQASAIHLRNRGA
+987 VQASAIFLRNRAG

>member
-9 PLVGRADQLAVLCA
+9 PLVGRAGTVA
-23 ALHHDIGP
+23 ALRSALLDDVAP
-31 GQTAAVFVTGESGVG
+31 GQTAAVFLTGESGVG
-46 KTRLLTEAAA
+46 KTRLLAEVGE
-56 RLRDAGAVVLTGSC
+56 RLRDGGALVLTGAC

-75 ASPLHPVLQA
+75 ASPLHPVRQA
-85 LRRFDADLAAGQ
+85 LRRLDADLTE
-97 ARTSSTVRG
+97 ARTSSAVRG
-106 LLRTFVEETGGADS
+106 LLQVFDEETPGPDG

-130 GLSMI
+130 GLHLV
-135 AQGRP
+135 AAGRP
-140 LVLVLDDLQWVDRTT
+140 LVLVLDDLQWVDRST

-169 QLSVLAAVRA
+169 QLSVLAAIRA

-196 RLRSVRVLDLAPLDR
+196 RLRSVRVVDLAPLDR
-211 ADTDRL
+211 AGTDEL
-217 AVEIVGTPLAP
+217 AAAIVGTALPP
-228 EAADQI
+228 EAADQL

-253 DGRAGLS
+253 DGHDGLS
-260 DTLREIFLSRVDA
+260 DTLREVFLARVDA
-273 LPRHAHA
+273 LPQPAHA
-280 AVHAVAVGVE
+280 VVHAVAAGVE
-290 PVEHWLLAEVLGL
+290 PVEHWLLAQVVRL
-303 PEAELIE
+303 PEDQLIE
-310 ALREA
+310 AVREA

-341 ELLPAERTGLHR
+341 ELLPAERAALHR
-353 RYAEALTRAP
+353 RYAEALTSAT

-368 ARLAHHWRLAGEPG
+368 ARLAHHWRLAGEPA
-382 RALPAAMAAAG
+382 RALPAAMAAAR
-393 EAERLYGFAEAHR
+393 EAERLHGYAEAHR
-406 HWTAA
+406 HWSAA
-411 LQLAATP
+411 LSLAD
-418 VSGPGGTPP
+418 TPP
-427 EVDRAV
+427 AVLPDGGRPEPVAVDRAD
-433 LLEHAAET
+433 LLTHAAES
-441 AHQSGEHAR
+441 AHHCGEHAR
-450 ALSLLTE
+450 ALALLEE
-457 LTGGEPLDPP
+457 LAADPAGP
-467 CGLRI
+467 PTCALHI

-485 PAEAEYRSVLESAEC
+485 PAEAEYRQVLAAADC
-500 TTRERTTAAARL
+500 TPRERATAAAHL
-512 AELLLHLGRYADAGQ
+512 AELLLHLGRYAEAGDQ
-527 RAREALELAATI
+527 AREALRLASEVEGAA
-539 GGSTTEVVL
+539 SEVVL
-548 ASSALGFSEAFLEDP
+548 ASAALGFSEAYLEDP
-563 DAGLAVV
+563 DAGLAVM
-570 RRALDIA
+570 RRALDTA
-577 ERSGGPEDVACAY
+577 ERSGRPEDVACAY
-590 LHLAELMTGPLNIL
+590 LHLAELLTGPLNIL

-624 RTYET
+624 RTWET

-688 LEAVATMLAGGGA
+688 LEAVATVLAGGGA
-701 PRHVLP
+701 RHVLP

-723 VARQA
+723 LARQA
-728 VQRGLTESRSDDVVL
+728 VQRGLTESRSDDVIVL
-743 LGTLAWHG
+743 ATLAWHG
-751 LRAEAEAHASRTV
+751 LRAEAEASASRTV
-764 AVDPTAVRRLRD
+764 EVDPNAVRRLREVVE
-776 ALDRVASKS
+776 RVARKS
-785 TTAAGPVRLS
+785 GKAGAPVRYV
-795 ADGFLAL
+795 ADAFLAL
-802 SMAEL
+802 CAAEL
-807 TRLDGRGDPEAWARS
+807 SRLDDGRGDPELWAR
-822 AAEWDKRHH
+822 AATEWDRRNH

-845 LLARRSRGKAVGR
+845 LLARRSRVATAGK
-858 LLREAHEMAQ
+858 LLRQAHRTAQ
-868 GLGAVPLTSE
+868 ALGAVPLSEE

-886 RVELTERAPSA
+886 RVPLEEA
-897 PATGVPR
+897 PAAVRPAPRPR
-904 ARPGRSRP
+904 AAAP
-912 AGAGRTRAGGADGAG
+912 A
-927 APVGSDADELTT
+927 APAVDELEV

-987 VQASAIHLRNRGA
+987 VQASAIFLRNRPE